1 MLQFTTSLA
10 ISYLCAAAQTITVPA
25 ISYVKQR
32 PKDVAADKKG
42 LS

>member
-1 MLQFTTSLA
+1 MVQFTTSLA
-10 ISYLCAAAQTITVPA
+10 ISYLYAAQTITVPA